1 MNKKN
6 LGKFGETIA
15 ANYLR
20 KNGYKI
26 LYKNWRYKK
35 RELDLITFYKGK
47 IVFIE
52 VKTRQQVYLI
62 SEVLKHQQ
70 IINLQ
75 KAGQEFCY
83 QKKLN
88 WENIRFDLILIIIN
102 TFFHQITIKHLKKII

>member
-6 LGKFGETIA
+6 LGEFGEKIA

-26 LYKNWRYKK
+26 LYQNWRYKQ
-35 RELDLITFYKGK
+35 RELDLITLYKGK
-47 IVFIE
+47 VVLIE
-52 VKTRQQVYLI
+52 VKTRQQTYLI
-62 SEVLKHQQ
+62 SEVLKRQQ

-75 KAGQEFCY
+75 KAGQEFCC

-88 WENIRFDLILIIIN
+88 WEGVSFDLILIIIN
-102 TFFHQITIKHLKKII
+102 SISHKIIIKHLKKVI